1 MRADYHVHSEF
12 SDDSDTP
19 MEAQLDRAVELGLDE
34 LCFTD
39 HVDYGVKHDWDEPAI
54 PRRDGGAP
62 KTNVDYP
69 RYFAKLDELARRY
82 EGRVTLR
89 RGLELGVQSHTID
102 RYNDLFELYGKELD
116 FTLLSVHE
124 IGDQELWLQ
133 KYQRGKTQ
141 KEYNLG
147 YYEELLR
154 VVERFEHYSV
164 LAHMDLIVRYDEN
177 GVYPF
182 ENVRDVAAEIL
193 RRVIRDGKGIEL
205 NSASWHYG
213 LADTQPSRA
222 LLRLYRD
229 LGGTVLTLGS
239 DAHTPRYLADHFDD
253 ARAILRSL
261 GFEHFYTFEKMVP
274 IRHAL

>member
-12 SDDSDTP
+12 SNDSDTP
-19 MEAQLDRAVELGLDE
+19 MEVQLDRAVELGLDE

-39 HVDYGVKHDWDEPAI
+39 HVDYGVKNDWGEPDI
-54 PRRDGGAP
+54 PSWDNGMPR
-62 KTNVDYP
+62 TNVDYP
-69 RYFAKLDELARRY
+69 RYFAKLDELERRY
-82 EGRVTLR
+82 EGRITIR
-89 RGLELGVQSHTID
+89 RGLEFGVQSHTIGQ
-102 RYNDLFELYGKELD
+102 YNDLIERYRKELD

-124 IGDQELWLQ
+124 IGDQLLWLQ
-133 KYQRGKTQ
+133 EYQRGRTQ
-141 KEYNLG
+141 KEYNFG

-182 ENVRDVAAEIL
+182 ENVRDAVAEIL

-205 NSASWHYG
+205 NTSSWHYG

-253 ARAILRSL
+253 AHAILRSL